1 MAGTGTPIARPF
13 LARRASGHETLQDG
27 RRDALPD
34 PVASS
39 QASTGV
45 QDMNTRAT
53 FESPTSRAGVLTP
66 GLPILP
72 PGVER
77 HPVPGG
83 GSRAI
88 EIRKGDEIT
97 VQDRE
102 GLQPVELVFFAPD
115 GRSDAAMI
123 GATGGRDPAGLKSA
137 LLRDPSGRR
146 VVRALE
152 KAGFDLGRADG
163 ILVFPEGSRPGD
175 SESFTASRDGLL
187 IACAAGEPMEP
198 QAQWA
203 PTEVVLY
210 VRRAAPTALKG
221 GLLPPDPLADPLRDD
236 NVLPGQALAYEVRAG
251 QYIQILDVQG
261 RECSDFQAFS
271 LRALDRGLE
280 REIDPTTTR
289 SMTGTLYPMPGQGA
303 KYFTVD
309 QEPLVE
315 IVQDT
320 VGRHDTFG
328 LACTARY
335 YEDMGYPGHVNCSDN
350 INIQLAN
357 WGIRPRAGWPAINY
371 FFNTLLDDNHG
382 IAMDEPWS
390 RPGDFVLVRA
400 LTDLLCVS
408 TACPCDID
416 PANGWN
422 PTDIQVRVY
431 GEAEQFSRSIGW
443 RKTPG
448 ADLEETKKTGFHD
461 CFARHTRNFVEYGG
475 YWLPAEM
482 TNHGAI
488 AEYWACREKAAVMD
502 LSPLRKYEVTGPDAE
517 ALMQLC
523 VTRDM
528 KKLPVGGIVYTAMC
542 YPHGGMIDDGTVFRL
557 GETNFRWI
565 GGNDQSGLWLR
576 QQAEARGMNVWVR
589 TSTDHHC
596 NIAVQGPLSREIL
609 AQVIWTPPAQPTV
622 EELGWFRFAIGRIG
636 GFDGPAVVV
645 SRTGYSG
652 ELGYEVFCHPKDAG
666 AVFDAVW
673 AAGEPRGMV
682 PLGLKALDMLRI
694 ESGLIF
700 AGSEFDDQTD
710 PMEAG
715 IGFTVPLKSKTDD
728 FIGREALAA
737 RKQTPQRRLVGLEL
751 EGGVV
756 PSPGDCVHVGKPQV
770 GTVTSAVKSP
780 ILGRVIALARVDVT
794 HAAEG
799 TAVEVGRLDG
809 DQVRLAAR
817 IVPFPHFDPT
827 KERVKG
833 NYAT

>member
-1 MAGTGTPIARPF
+1 MNVMSVFETPFER
-13 LARRASGHETLQDG
+13 SG
-27 RRDALPD
+27 
-34 PVASS
+34 V
-39 QASTGV
+39 V
-45 QDMNTRAT
+45 
-53 FESPTSRAGVLTP
+53 TP
-66 GLPILP
+66 GLPVLP

-83 GSRAI
+83 GSRAV
-88 EIRKGDEIT
+88 EIYRGDEIT
-97 VQDRE
+97 IQDRE
-102 GLQPVELVFFAPD
+102 GLQPVEMVFFAPD

-123 GATGGRDPAGLKSA
+123 GAKGGRDPKGLKAA
-137 LLRDPSGRR
+137 LIRDPSGRR

-152 KAGFDLGRADG
+152 VAGFDLGKADG
-163 ILVFPEGSRPGD
+163 SLVFAEGSRAGD
-175 SESFTASRDGLL
+175 FATFIAGQDGLL
-187 IACAAGEPMEP
+187 IVCAAGEPMEP
-198 QAQWA
+198 HAQWA

-210 VRRAAPTALKG
+210 VRRANPALAKAG
-221 GLLPPDPLADPLRDD
+221 NQPPDPLADPLRDD
-236 NVLPGQALAYEVRAG
+236 NIRPGQAVAYEVKAG

-271 LRALDRGLE
+271 LRALDKGLE

-289 SMTGTLYPMPGQGA
+289 SLMGSLYPMPGLHA
-303 KYFTVD
+303 KYFSVD
-309 QEPLVE
+309 HEPLIE

-328 LACTARY
+328 LSCTARY
-335 YEDMGYPGHVNCSDN
+335 YEDLGYPGHINCSDN
-350 INIQLAN
+350 INVELAK
-357 WGIRPRAGWPAINY
+357 WGIRPRGGWPAINY
-371 FFNTLLDDNHG
+371 FFNTLLDDTHAIG
-382 IAMDEPWS
+382 MDDPWS
-390 RPGDFVLVRA
+390 RPGDYVLVRA

-422 PTDIQVRVY
+422 PTDIQLRVY
-431 GEAEQFSRSIGW
+431 DKNEDFKRSIGW

-461 CFARHTRNFVEYGG
+461 CFARHTRNFVEYNG
-475 YWLPAEM
+475 YWLAADM

-488 AEYWACREKAAVMD
+488 AEYWAAREKAVVMD

-523 VTRDM
+523 VTRDI

-557 GETNFRWI
+557 GDTNFRWI

-576 QQAEARGMNVWVR
+576 KQAQERQMNAWVR

-596 NIAVQGPLSREIL
+596 NIAVQGPLSRDIL
-609 AQVIWTPPAQPTV
+609 KEVIWTPPAQASV
-622 EELGWFRFAIGRIG
+622 EELGWFRLTIGRLH

-652 ELGYEVFCHPKDAG
+652 ELGYEVFCHPKDAE

-673 AAGEPRGMV
+673 KVGEPMGMV

-694 ESGLIF
+694 EAGLIF
-700 AGSEFDDQTD
+700 AGSEFDDETD

-715 IGFTVPLKSKTDD
+715 IGFAVPLKSKTDD
-728 FIGREALAA
+728 FIGRAALEA
-737 RKQTPQRRLVGLEL
+737 RKASPQKRLVGLEVL
-751 EGGVV
+751 GGIV
-756 PSPGDCVHVGKPQV
+756 PTAGDCVHVGKPQIGV
-770 GTVTSAVKSP
+770 VTSAVKSP
-780 ILGRVIALARVDVT
+780 VLGKVIALARLSVT
-794 HAAEG
+794 HAEIG
-799 TAVEVGRLDG
+799 TEVEVGRLDG
-809 DQVRLAAR
+809 DQKRLKAR
-817 IVPFPHFDPT
+817 VVPFPHFDPT

-833 NYAT
+833 NY